1 MGDRRVTTSRDRRGR
16 AIVALAVAIGMVLTL
31 TPGTALGGWWRYM
44 EPELVSASPL
54 GYPGDSSSYEPSISY
69 DGRYVAF
76 DSYASNLSPDDANIS
91 GDGDRDVF
99 IRDRALSTTLLASET
114 PSGAVE
120 PDRGARTPALDDSGQ
135 LIAFLTGRDM
145 VPEDTNAD
153 QDLYVRDMATGE
165 YTLLDAYGDGSALG
179 NNAYEI
185 QMSGDGQHVMFE
197 VQYASLLPEDTNG
210 RSDVYV
216 WSWATDEFV
225 LASETPTSAVVTDR
239 GARSAG
245 MSADGRY
252 IGIFTGRDMVPA
264 DTNGSQDLYI
274 RDMETGE
281 YTYVDLIGDGSSPGD
296 GLYDFQMTGD
306 GAFIVF
312 DSDMDLLPEDTN
324 GRKDVYVWSVADEE
338 LIWVS
343 ETPEGAVETDRGA
356 RSGTIS
362 DDGTRV
368 AFFSGRDHVADDT
381 NGAQDIY
388 IRDMTTGEFERVIVT
403 SDGSS
408 PGDEIDDMVMSGNG
422 EWLAFSWEMGGSKR
436 LLGSAFYD
444 PSGTG
449 EIAPSFAVS
458 DYNQV
463 YVVGLES
470 PLKEGSSRISG
481 DTRYST
487 AIAVSEDAFPNGA
500 DTVVLATGEDWPD
513 ALCASALSGAVVGPV
528 LLTGPDALPDE
539 VAAEI
544 ERLGA
549 RYVYIVGGTG
559 AVSGVVEDEL
569 YDLVDGY
576 VFRLAGADR
585 YATSRAVAAR
595 VIDILGETYSGTA
608 LVATGGNYP
617 DALAGAP
624 LASGLDWPVLL
635 AKPDSVYLPSDTTDV
650 MILGGT
656 GAVTPAVET
665 YIEGKL
671 GADAVARVGGVNRY
685 ETAAMI
691 AQAGVDAGLLW
702 NGVGIASGETFP
714 DALAGG
720 SAAGL
725 QRTVLVLTTPD
736 VLDDY
741 AGEALDANKAEIDTV
756 RFFGGTGALS
766 ATVASAVNAILGL

>member
-1 MGDRRVTTSRDRRGR
+1 MGDHRVTTSRRRRGR
-16 AIVALAVAIGMVLTL
+16 AVIALAVAIGMVLTL
-31 TPGTALGGWWRYM
+31 APGTALGGWWRYL

-54 GYPGDSSSYEPSISY
+54 GSPGDASSYEPSISY

-76 DSYASNLSPDDANIS
+76 DSYASNLSPDDENIS
-91 GDGDRDVF
+91 GDGDRDIF
-99 IRDRALSTTLLASET
+99 IRDRTLSTTFLASET

-120 PDRGARTPALDDSGQ
+120 PDRGARTASLDNSGQ
-135 LIAFLTGRDM
+135 FVTFLTGRDM
-145 VPEDTNAD
+145 VAEDTNAD

-165 YTLLDAYGDGSALG
+165 YTWLDAYGDGSSLG
-179 NNAYEI
+179 SSVYEV
-185 QMSGDGQHVMFE
+185 QMAGDGQHVMFDA
-197 VQYASLLPEDTNG
+197 QYANLLPEDTNG
-210 RSDVYV
+210 RSDVYL
-216 WSWATDEFV
+216 WSWETGELV
-225 LASETPTSAVVTDR
+225 LASETPTSAVITDR

-245 MSADGRY
+245 ISDDGRY

-281 YTYVDLIGDGSSPGD
+281 YTYVDLMGNGSSPGD
-296 GLYDFQMTGD
+296 GLDDFQMTGD

-312 DSDMDLLPEDTN
+312 DSDTDLVLEDTN
-324 GRKDVYVWSVADEE
+324 GRKDVYVWSVAEEE

-343 ETPEGAVETDRGA
+343 ETPEGAGETDRGA
-356 RSGTIS
+356 RTGTIS

-368 AFFSGRDHVADDT
+368 AFLSERDHVADDT

-388 IRDMTTGEFERVIVT
+388 IRDMTTGEFELVIVT
-403 SDGSS
+403 PDGSA
-408 PGDEIDDMVMSGNG
+408 PGDEVDDLVMSGNG

-436 LLGSAFYD
+436 LLGSAYYD
-444 PSGTG
+444 PAGTG
-449 EIAPSFAVS
+449 EVSPSFAVS
-458 DYNQV
+458 DYDQV

-470 PLKEGSSRISG
+470 PLEPGASRLSG

-528 LLTGPDALPDE
+528 LLTGPDALPDA

-559 AVSGVVEDEL
+559 AVSGAVEDQL

-624 LASGLDWPVLL
+624 LAAGLDWPVLL
-635 AKPDSVYLPSDTTDV
+635 ARPDSVYLPTDTTDV

-656 GAVTPAVET
+656 GAVTPAVQT

-671 GADAVARVGGVNRY
+671 GVDAVERVGGMNRY

-702 NGVGIASGETFP
+702 NGVGIASGEAFP

-725 QRTVLVLTTPD
+725 QRTVIVLTTPD
-736 VLDDY
+736 VLNEH
-741 AGEALDANKAEIDTV
+741 AGTALDANKAEIETV

-766 ATVASAVNAILGL
+766 ATVENAVKTILGM

>member
-1 MGDRRVTTSRDRRGR
+1 MGDRWVNTRHRGSRG
-16 AIVALAVAIGMVLTL
+16 AIALAVAAAMVLAL

-44 EPELVSASPL
+44 EPELVSVSPQ
-54 GYPGDSSSYEPSISY
+54 GYPGDSSSYQPSISF

-91 GDGDRDVF
+91 GDGDLDVF
-99 IRDRALSTTLLASET
+99 IRDRALSTTLLVSET

-120 PDRGARTPALDDSGQ
+120 PDRGARSAAIDNSGQ
-135 LIAFLTGRDM
+135 YVALFTGRDM
-145 VPEDTNAD
+145 IAEDTNGG
-153 QDLYVRDMATGE
+153 QDLYVRDMETGE
-165 YTLLDAYGDGSALG
+165 YALLDALGDGSALG
-179 NNAYEI
+179 NSIDNVY
-185 QMSGDGQHVMFE
+185 MSGDGQHVMFDSE
-197 VQYASLLPEDTNG
+197 NADLVPEDTNG

-216 WSWATDEFV
+216 WSWETNELV
-225 LASETPTSAVVTDR
+225 WASETPTSAVVTGR
-239 GARSAG
+239 GARNAG
-245 MSADGRY
+245 ISDDGRY
-252 IGIFTGRDMVPA
+252 VGIFTGRDMVPA

-281 YTYVDLIGDGSSPGD
+281 YTYVDLMGDGSSPGD
-296 GLYDFQMTGD
+296 GLYGFQMTGD

-312 DSDMDLLPEDTN
+312 ESDADLALDDDN

-343 ETPEGAVETDRGA
+343 ETPEGAVEFDRGA

-403 SDGSS
+403 TDGSS
-408 PGDEIDDMVMSGNG
+408 PGDEVDDLVISGNG
-422 EWLAFSWEMGGSKR
+422 EWLVFSWEAQGMKR
-436 LLGSAFYD
+436 LLGPAFYD

-449 EIAPSFAVS
+449 EVSPSFAVS
-458 DYNQV
+458 DYQQV

-470 PLKEGSSRISG
+470 PLEPGSTRISG

-487 AIAVSEDAFPNGA
+487 AIAVSQDAFPNGA

-528 LLTGPDALPDE
+528 LLTGPDAIPEE

-559 AVSGVVEDEL
+559 AVSGAVEDEL

-595 VIDILGETYSGTA
+595 VIDILGETYSGEA

-624 LASGLDWPVLL
+624 LAAGLDRPVLL
-635 AKPDSVYLPSDTTDV
+635 TRPDSVYLPSDTTGV

-656 GAVTPAVET
+656 GAVSPAVEA

-671 GADAVARVGGVNRY
+671 GADAVERVGGANRY

-691 AQAGVDAGLLW
+691 AQAGVDAGLMW
-702 NGVGIASGETFP
+702 NGVGIASGESFP

-725 QRTVLVLTTPD
+725 QRSVMLLTTPD
-736 VLDDY
+736 VLNTHTG
-741 AGEALDANKAEIDTV
+741 AALDANKAEIQAV

-766 ATVASAVNAILGL
+766 AAVASAVSTILGM